1 MTPTSS
7 TTEEIDDPETNTLEG
22 QAAFDLYNEGK
33 EAWNTWA
40 DAHPGWTVDFAGWDF
55 GQQKGVDFSGF
66 RFPGHVDFSDAEFGE
81 GDVDFSNA
89 KFRKG
94 DVIFADAEFSD
105 GNVYFSCAKF
115 GEGQVDFCHAKFG
128 EGDVYF
134 SGAEFGE
141 GDVRFSHT
149 EFGEGNVNFSQ
160 AKFGRGDVY
169 FSGAEFDKGNVQF
182 VNIISQGS
190 ISFFNATLG
199 KNPGSVS
206 FENADIAGR
215 LDLNKATFH
224 RVPDLSTAHLGKGL
238 SLVGTR
244 ITYTASPRD
253 NRWSLNKALTPDD
266 ATYYRFFKKQAADA
280 KDHEKEIEYFSMELR
295 AHYGHQQN
303 WFQYLPT
310 LLYQKLSD
318 YGRSVLRPTLAF
330 VVMWL
335 ISAGIFHWQ
344 RMPDAVGG
352 FKEAFWLATGHL
364 FTFMPWL
371 RGNRNTLLE
380 SLYGSSTNIPWGVQ
394 ALALAE
400 SVLSLIFIFL
410 IALALRNRLRL

>member
-7 TTEEIDDPETNTLEG
+7 TTEEIGDPETSTLKG
-22 QAAFDLYNEGK
+22 QAAFDLYSEGVRV
-33 EAWNTWA
+33 WNTWA
-40 DAHPGWTVDFAGWDF
+40 DAHPGWTVDFFSWDF
-55 GQQKGVDFSGF
+55 SQLEGVDFEEF
-66 RFPGHVDFSDAEFGE
+66 RFP
-81 GDVDFSNA
+81 
-89 KFRKG
+89 
-94 DVIFADAEFSD
+94 
-105 GNVYFSCAKF
+105 GNVYFSGAKFGKGSVDFSHAKFGKGKVFFLNAKF
-115 GEGQVDFCHAKFG
+115 GEGNVDF
-128 EGDVYF
+128 
-134 SGAEFGE
+134 SGTKFGE

-149 EFGEGNVNFSQ
+149 KFGKGNVDFSGTKFGKGNVDFSGTQFGEGNVDFKGT
-160 AKFGRGDVY
+160 KFGEGNVDFSGTKFGEGDVN
-169 FSGAEFDKGNVQF
+169 FQ
-182 VNIISQGS
+182 NIISTGS
-190 ISFFNATLG
+190 ISFYRATLG
-199 KNPGSVS
+199 ENADSVS
-206 FENADIAGR
+206 FENADIGGR